1 MLVFKDILT
10 LRHCHISQNLKVLI
24 WPFLWY
30 WLNAQVNTRT
40 TSYHNARLDQ
50 YSTHKKYSNFR
61 NYSAIVFD
69 VARFLVY
76 FYFLVGRIG
85 LNSFSM
91 SGGSC
96 DASCL
101 QSHIQ
106 KRDPKGASLEM
117 TIPVPIGFLAKTF
130 NHWCHIIILRKARWT
145 TFEVT

>member
-1 MLVFKDILT
+1 MPRSTREQRAITMPDCTSTALT
-10 LRHCHISQNLKVLI
+10 
-24 WPFLWY
+24 
-30 WLNAQVNTRT
+30 
-40 TSYHNARLDQ
+40 
-50 YSTHKKYSNFR
+50 KKYSKFR
-61 NYSAIVFD
+61 NFSAIVFD

-76 FYFLVGRIG
+76 FCFLVGRIG

-96 DASCL
+96 NASCL

-130 NHWCHIIILRKARWT
+130 NH
-145 TFEVT
+145 